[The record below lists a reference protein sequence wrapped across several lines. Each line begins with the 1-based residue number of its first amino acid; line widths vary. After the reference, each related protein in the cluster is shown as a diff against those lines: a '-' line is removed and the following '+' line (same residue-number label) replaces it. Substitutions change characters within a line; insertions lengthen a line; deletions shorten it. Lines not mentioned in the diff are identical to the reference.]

1 MRICVYCSSSDTVD
15 PVFGD
20 LATETG
26 RAIAGSGHDLVYGG
40 TAVGPMGRL
49 ADAVRAGRGHVT
61 GVVPRVMVDRGLADD
76 AVDEQVVTDGMRGR
90 KEAMEGAADAFVV
103 LPGGFGTLEELFEML
118 TMKQLG
124 YHRKAIVLVD
134 CIRDGRSFWAPL
146 LTLFEDLYDQ
156 GFAPRAFAEL
166 YTVVPDPV
174 AALRH
179 LETYVPPDVP
189 VRRR

>member
-1 MRICVYCSSSDTVD
+1 MRICVYCSSSDDVAAA
-15 PVFGD
+15 FGD
-20 LATETG
+20 LAAHLG
-26 RAIAGSGHDLVYGG
+26 RAIAEAGHDLVYGG

-49 ADAVRAGRGHVT
+49 ADAARAGGAHVT
-61 GVVPRVMVDRGLADD
+61 GVVPRLMVEHGLGDD

-134 CIRDGRSFWAPL
+134 LALDGRTFWAPL
-146 LTLFEDLYDQ
+146 LALFEELYEQ
-156 GFAPRAFAEL
+156 GFAPRSFAEL
-166 YTVVPDPV
+166 YAVVPDPA

-179 LETYVPPDVP
+179 LETYEPPDVP